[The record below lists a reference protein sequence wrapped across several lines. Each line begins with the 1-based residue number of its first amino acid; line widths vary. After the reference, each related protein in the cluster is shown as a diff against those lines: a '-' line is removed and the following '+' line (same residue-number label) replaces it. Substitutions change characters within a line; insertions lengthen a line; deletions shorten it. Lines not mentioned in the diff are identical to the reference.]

1 MDNTSGSRLALLAT
15 FGQDIRYGVRNLMKS
30 PGFTAVAVFT
40 LALGIGANTA
50 IFSVVNTVLL
60 RPLPFKD
67 ADQLVLVWQTNP
79 GIMDIAPT
87 SFPNYTD
94 WKNRNRVF
102 QDIAA
107 WASYNEMKF
116 SLTSAEQPE
125 QLQYALVSHNLFSL
139 LGVDPIAGRPFLPE
153 DDKPAGQPVVM
164 LSNHFW
170 QRHFNSASTVIGQS
184 IILDGTSYTVIG
196 VLPASFK
203 FVSYPKDADVWIPL
217 ARDPAQYK
225 KYVRSILYLGAI
237 ARLAPGATPESAAA
251 EMGTISRELA
261 QEFPGDNAGWNTKV
275 IPLQKQV
282 VGEIQPA
289 LRMLLGA
296 VFFVLLIACANV
308 ANLLLAR
315 ATGRQKEMA
324 IRAALGASRLRLMRQ
339 LLTESMLLSLIG
351 GVVGLLLALGGIR
364 LLTFIPYHNASLFV
378 PYNVSPDQIGIDLQ
392 MLGYTLLLT
401 FATGIIF
408 GVAPALQASKH
419 DQYETLKEGGTKSGA
434 GTRHRRLR
442 SLLVVAEVAMSL
454 VLLIC
459 AGLLIKAFVQLQK
472 VDPGF
477 RTDNILT
484 FELNLPTFKYPNKQ
498 SAATFYT
505 QVLDRLETLPGVQSA
520 GAVTAL
526 PLSTADERTD
536 FYIKGQPPP
545 PVGQA
550 PLLHQR
556 IISANYFQT
565 MGVKIIKG
573 REFIKQ
579 DLPTTFPVVVINET
593 MARRFWPNEDPIGK
607 ELALSTEVYKTGKF
621 DLASGWRQVVGVV
634 ADIRHFGL
642 ASQAGPEAYIPFTQ
656 SPVREMT
663 AVLRTSSDPK
673 DLVGAVRQEVLAL
686 DKDQPIGNVRAMS
699 QLLSDSLARPR
710 FSFLLL
716 TIFAAVALAL
726 AAVGVYGVT
735 SYSVAQRTHEFG
747 IRIALGA
754 RTSDIIKSVLKE
766 GLIIGVI
773 GIAIGLA
780 GAVFCT
786 RYLSSLLFG
795 VSATDPLTYVGISL
809 LLVIITQLACY
820 FPARRVVR
828 VDPVIALRQNK

>member
-1 MDNTSGSRLALLAT
+1 MSKTSGSWLAHLAT
-15 FGQDIRYGVRNLMKS
+15 VGQDIRYGVRNLMKS

-60 RPLPFKD
+60 RPLPFKN

-79 GIMDIAPT
+79 GIMETAPT
-87 SFPNYTD
+87 SFLNYTD
-94 WKNRNRVF
+94 WQKRNKSF
-102 QDIAA
+102 ADMAA
-107 WASYNEMKF
+107 WAAYSEMKF
-116 SLTSAEQPE
+116 SLTTENEPK
-125 QLQYALVSHNLFSL
+125 QLQYALASHNLFSL
-139 LGVDPIAGRPFLPE
+139 LGVDPVAGRSFLPE
-153 DDKPAGQPVVM
+153 DDKPGSEPVVM
-164 LSNHFW
+164 VSNAFW
-170 QRHFNSASTVIGQS
+170 QSHFNSASIVGKPLM
-184 IILDGTSYTVIG
+184 LDGTSYTVIG
-196 VLPASFK
+196 VLPPTFK
-203 FVSYPKDADVWIPL
+203 FVSYPKDADIWIPV
-217 ARDPAQYK
+217 AQDPAQYK
-225 KYVRSILYLGAI
+225 KYVRSLLYLGAI
-237 ARLAPGATPESAAA
+237 ARLRPGVTPESAAT
-251 EMGTISRELA
+251 EMSTISRDLA
-261 QEFPGDNAGWNTKV
+261 QEFQGDNAGWNTKV
-275 IPLQKQV
+275 VPLQKQV

-324 IRAALGASRLRLMRQ
+324 IRAALGASRLRLVRQ
-339 LLTESMLLSLIG
+339 LLTESLLLSMIG
-351 GVVGLLLALGGIR
+351 GVVGLLLALVGIR
-364 LLTFIPYHNASLFV
+364 LLPFIPYHNASLFV
-378 PYNVSPDQIGIDLQ
+378 PYNISPDQIGIGLQ
-392 MLGYTLLLT
+392 VLGYTLLLT
-401 FATGIIF
+401 FVTGIIF
-408 GVAPALQASKH
+408 GVAPALQASKL
-419 DQYETLKEGGTKSGA
+419 DQYETLKEGGTKSGG
-434 GTRHRRLR
+434 GTRHRGLR

-454 VLLIC
+454 MLLIC
-459 AGLLIKAFVQLQK
+459 AGLLIKGFVHLQQ

-477 RTDNILT
+477 RTENILT
-484 FELNLPTFKYPNKQ
+484 FELSLPTSKYPDKQ
-498 SAATFYT
+498 SVATFYK
-505 QVLDRLETLPGVQSA
+505 QALDRLETLPGVQSV

-556 IISANYFQT
+556 VISANYFQT
-565 MGVKIIKG
+565 MGVKVLKG
-573 REFIKQ
+573 REFAKQ
-579 DLPTTFPVVVINET
+579 DLGETVPVVIINET
-593 MARRFWPNEDPIGK
+593 MARRFWPDQDPIGK

-621 DLASGWRQVVGVV
+621 DLNSGWRQVVGVV

-642 ASQAGPEAYIPFTQ
+642 ESQAGPEAYIPFTQ

-663 AVLRTSSDPK
+663 AVMKTSSDPK
-673 DLVGAVRQEVLAL
+673 EMIGAVRNEILAL
-686 DKDQPIGNVRAMS
+686 DKDRPIGNVKAMS

-735 SYSVAQRTHEFG
+735 AYSVAQRTHEFG

-754 RTSDIIKSVLKE
+754 RTSDIIKAVLKE
-766 GLIIGVI
+766 GLILDVI
-773 GIAIGLA
+773 GIAIGIV
-780 GAVFCT
+780 GAILCT

-795 VSATDPLTYVGISL
+795 VSATDPYTYAGISL

-820 FPARRVVR
+820 FPARKVIR
-828 VDPVIALRQNK
+828 VDPVVALRQTK